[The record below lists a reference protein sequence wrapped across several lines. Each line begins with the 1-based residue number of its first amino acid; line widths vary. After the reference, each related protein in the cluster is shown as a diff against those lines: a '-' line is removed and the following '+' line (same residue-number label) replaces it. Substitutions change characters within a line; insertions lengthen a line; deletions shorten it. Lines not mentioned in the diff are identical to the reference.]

1 MKILLSFG
9 LILFMLLLF
18 GCQEDKYAV
27 NSLPKTT
34 TNANISDTMY
44 IQQGIPWG
52 DSRYPQSG
60 TFNGPQAVIVG
71 NEPLVYVADT
81 YNDRIVMLDIAGR
94 VIGYSQRIRRPVA
107 IAQDK
112 RLQLLVC
119 AEFDTLLPGHTTSTT
134 FGAVYRLNL
143 PAVNHD
149 IASAIPQ
156 RVIWDTTLGN
166 YGSRRYT
173 AIATT
178 YYSVGSTL
186 HADAYYVA
194 RTGQK
199 NTGTYDPDN
208 AICLY
213 SKNDIFQSSVTQS
226 FTQQGTGLLSMHY
239 VTGLA
244 TMPTGTSTEFVFAQV
259 EVSTVIPLWKVQWI
273 KLTVQGQTE
282 GWDSKFYPSVNGDI
296 DFLKINRF
304 SQPRGVALDPSGNLF
319 VVDAGTDSLYRFN
332 SRGIE
337 RYSFGGH
344 NDPYGRN
351 FNQPYGIAY
360 YDKTLF
366 VADKGNN
373 RICRFK
379 LSIDMN

>member
-1 MKILLSFG
+1 MKIQLSSA
-9 LILFMLLLF
+9 LLLF
-18 GCQEDKYAV
+18 LFLLAGCREDKYNI
-27 NSLPKTT
+27 NSLPQSSSS
-34 TNANISDTMY
+34 TNANFSDTVY
-44 IQQGIPWG
+44 VKQNPDWTG
-52 DSRYPQSG
+52 
-60 TFNGPQAVIVG
+60 FNNPQAIIVG

-94 VIGYSQRIRRPVA
+94 VIGYSQPIRRPVA
-107 IAQDK
+107 LAQDK

-119 AEFDTLLPGHTTSTT
+119 AEFDTVLQGQTAT

-149 IASAIPQ
+149 ITKATPR

-166 YGSRRYT
+166 YASRRYT
-173 AIATT
+173 AVAT
-178 YYSVGSTL
+178 YYNN
-186 HADAYYVA
+186 YYIIG

-199 NTGTYDPDN
+199 NTGTFDPDN
-208 AICLY
+208 AILLY
-213 SKNDIFQSSVTQS
+213 SNNDVFLSPVTSTFAQE
-226 FTQQGTGLLSMHY
+226 GTGLLSIHH

-244 TMPTGTSTEFVFAQV
+244 IRPTGTALEYVFSQV
-259 EVSTVIPLWKVQWI
+259 EVSSVIPLWKVQWMQF
-273 KLTVQGQTE
+273 LAMGQTTN
-282 GWDSKFYPSVNGDI
+282 WVSKFYPSVDGDI
-296 DFLKINRF
+296 DILRINRF
-304 SQPRGVALDPSGNLF
+304 VQPRGLALDPSGNLF

-332 SRGIE
+332 SRGTE

-344 NDPYGRN
+344 NDSYGRN
-351 FNQPYGIAY
+351 FNQPYGIAF
-360 YDKTLF
+360 YDNTIF

>member
-1 MKILLSFG
+1 MKIQLPFG
-9 LILFMLLLF
+9 LTLFVLLFF

-27 NSLPKTT
+27 NSLPQTT

-52 DSRYPQSG
+52 DIRYPQSG

-107 IAQDK
+107 LAQDK

-119 AEFDTLLPGHTTSTT
+119 AQFDTVLQGQTTT

-143 PAVNHD
+143 PAVHHD
-149 IASAIPQ
+149 ITSAIPQ

-166 YGSRRYT
+166 YASRTYT
-173 AIATT
+173 AVATL
-178 YYSVGSTL
+178 YDNS
-186 HADAYYVA
+186 YYVA
-194 RTGQK
+194 RVGQK
-199 NTGTYDPDN
+199 NTGTFDPDN
-208 AICLY
+208 AIILF
-213 SKNDIFQSSVTQS
+213 SKNDVFQSSVTHD
-226 FTQQGTGLLSMHY
+226 FTQQGTGLLSMHN
-239 VTGLA
+239 VTALA
-244 TMPTGTSTEFVFAQV
+244 TMPSGTSTEFVFAQV
-259 EVSTVIPLWKVQWI
+259 QVSTVIPLWKVQWI
-273 KLTVQGQTE
+273 KLIVMGQTHN
-282 GWDSKFYPSVNGDI
+282 WDSKFYPSVDGDI
-296 DFLKINRF
+296 DLLRINRF
-304 SQPRGVALDPSGNLF
+304 IQPRGVALDPSGNLF

-373 RICRFK
+373 RICRFR
-379 LSIDMN
+379 LSTDMN